1 MQYQQEDGVLDILVL
16 GPMGNNN
23 PSKKENCL
31 IIKEALE
38 SVLEKLTDSLL
49 KASFRD
55 FSVIAPEEL
64 KGNRIAN
71 EVFRQLD
78 NADFVV
84 IDMSSRGETKQSSPN
99 VMYELALVHAM
110 GLPFMLVTSSTD
122 PIPFYV
128 GQDRVLP
135 INYSNI
141 EQLEDTLQKSLSSFL
156 DIESNQNF
164 TDNVV
169 AEFYSG
175 AAIIDISAAAGLAAG
190 YYDNFVSRVLRDG
203 DGYLARS
210 KGALTNLVTVI
221 PNNLNNTVQ
230 QQLEDISNQL
240 SDAGFKLECTEL
252 TNTEA
257 DIRGLAIRHVKNVI
271 IDVPSTIFALRRSPR
286 LLKHSQ
292 KIRPNQA
299 QSIAEIKTHQ
309 RLLQQFKQSLQD
321 QIRRDQINVQIR
333 NTAFD
338 CLTVS
343 ELTKRLS
350 ALVKD
355 RR

>member
-110 GLPFMLVTSSTD
+110 GLPFMLVT
-122 PIPFYV
+122 
-128 GQDRVLP
+128 DR
-135 INYSNI
+135 
-141 EQLEDTLQKSLSSFL
+141 KS
-156 DIESNQNF
+156 
-164 TDNVV
+164 VV
-169 AEFYSG
+169 
-175 AAIIDISAAAGLAAG
+175 
-190 YYDNFVSRVLRDG
+190 
-203 DGYLARS
+203 
-210 KGALTNLVTVI
+210 
-221 PNNLNNTVQ
+221 
-230 QQLEDISNQL
+230 
-240 SDAGFKLECTEL
+240 
-252 TNTEA
+252 
-257 DIRGLAIRHVKNVI
+257 
-271 IDVPSTIFALRRSPR
+271 
-286 LLKHSQ
+286 
-292 KIRPNQA
+292 
-299 QSIAEIKTHQ
+299 
-309 RLLQQFKQSLQD
+309 
-321 QIRRDQINVQIR
+321 
-333 NTAFD
+333 
-338 CLTVS
+338 
-343 ELTKRLS
+343 
-350 ALVKD
+350 
-355 RR
+355 